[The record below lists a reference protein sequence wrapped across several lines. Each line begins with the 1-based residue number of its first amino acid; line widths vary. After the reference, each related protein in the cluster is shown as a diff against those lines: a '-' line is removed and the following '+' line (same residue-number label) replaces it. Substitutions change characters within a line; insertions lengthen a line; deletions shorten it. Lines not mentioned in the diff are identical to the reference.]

1 MNAEQRFDEFNR
13 VVANSRNLLA
23 GLHAARHQIIGEAV
37 GVALQLGEGDAPR
50 AVGDGDA
57 IGKPR
62 RRTFQEI
69 ADRDAPDAARTGD
82 AAGGCEVGHAVP
94 LSHSSLRGANG
105 SGLRPA
111 R

>member
-1 MNAEQRFDEFNR
+1 MDAEQRFDELDR
-13 VVANSRNLLA
+13 VVADGRYLLA
-23 GLHAARHQIIGEAV
+23 GLEPALYQIVGEAV

-62 RRTFQEI
+62 RCTSQEI
-69 ADRDAPDAARTGD
+69 ADRDAADAARTGD
-82 AAGGCEVGHAVP
+82 AAGGCEGGHAVP
-94 LSHSSLRGANG
+94 LPHSSLRGANG